1 MPFILIFLNNDNI
14 KFTQISLF
22 FLKEKVDENNYV
34 VIKYYILLTVQAFGD
49 ILLNSEVYAKMP
61 KTLADIKKSLECH
74 LGKRL
79 QLRANGGRKKTVEC
93 AGVLSE
99 TYRAVFVVE
108 LDQEDNACKRVS
120 YSYTDILTEAVEIT
134 FLDDT
139 IAVAK

>member
-1 MPFILIFLNNDNI
+1 MPYIRH
-14 KFTQISLF
+14 FTNVNKSN
-22 FLKEKVDENNYV
+22 FLKKITVFFKKKVDGNYSL
-34 VIKYYILLTVQAFGD
+34 VIKYYILLTQLVICD
-49 ILLNSEVYAKMP
+49 ILLFSEVYAKMP

-93 AGVLSE
+93 EGVLSE